1 MYGPTVRYEYSR
13 PRRTATLRRPELRSS
28 SAPELAQRQFSPQHR
43 HGPRLG
49 KPPPPW
55 VAVETADAWKPLTEE
70 HEPLCFET
78 RIRVL
83 VDAAGGPQ
91 NSALYSAIHGNFPP
105 EAVWVAEPADG
116 PTGILGR

>member
-1 MYGPTVRYEYSR
+1 MRRNWHSDSSHLNIVTVHDWGD
-13 PRRTATLRRPELRSS
+13 L
-28 SAPELAQRQFSPQHR
+28 
-43 HGPRLG
+43 
-49 KPPPPW
+49 PPPW

-70 HEPLCFET
+70 HEALCFKT